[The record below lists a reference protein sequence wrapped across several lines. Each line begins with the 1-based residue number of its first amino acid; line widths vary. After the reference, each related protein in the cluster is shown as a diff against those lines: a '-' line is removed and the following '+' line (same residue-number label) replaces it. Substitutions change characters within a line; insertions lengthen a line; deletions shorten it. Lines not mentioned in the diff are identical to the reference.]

1 MSEVNVRIQFLCG
14 DFVHSKLH
22 SVVCCYS
29 PYGQSASP
37 EQSDDS
43 MRRRDGLLPRIK
55 LFHEH
60 KVAFPFH
67 QQGYNR
73 SLAALPKMVSI
84 SHSPKIWPLAW
95 AGLSPMDTRLG
106 MWSLVPRA
114 ASFYHHAEMPVDV
127 APVMWRASCY
137 PIIDG

>member
-73 SLAALPKMVSI
+73 SLAALSENGIHIPLTQNMAWHGQA
-84 SHSPKIWPLAW
+84 SHRWIRGWGCGALCLGPH
-95 AGLSPMDTRLG
+95 LSTTMP
-106 MWSLVPRA
+106 
-114 ASFYHHAEMPVDV
+114 EMPVDV